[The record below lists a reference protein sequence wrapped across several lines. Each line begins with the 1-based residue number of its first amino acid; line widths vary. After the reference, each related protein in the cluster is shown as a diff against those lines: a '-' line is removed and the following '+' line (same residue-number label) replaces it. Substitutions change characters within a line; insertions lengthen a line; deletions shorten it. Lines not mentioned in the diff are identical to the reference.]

1 MGIKFRQR
9 IFLLLVLF
17 CTSLLTSQLHAALK
31 EESLVT
37 EVTIADDKRNLGP
50 SVQWIEDP
58 SGELTFEQVQGLAS
72 KQFSPSDAYTFNQ
85 GYTPSSYW
93 LKFQI
98 EFPAELIDSH
108 WLLEIPFP
116 LLDYVALYTPDAN
129 NNYSVIYTGDRSSFS
144 QRDIDTTDFVFN
156 VRPKQQ
162 SNTYFIHVRTQDS
175 LQVPLFLWAE
185 NAYPKH
191 NALATGL
198 QGAYFGIM
206 IVMIFYNLFI
216 FLSVRD
222 LSYLYYIGY
231 ISCFTIFQSSMEGY
245 SFEYIWPNNTWWANI
260 NIPFLGVL
268 SLFFA
273 ALFARNMLNTKDLLP
288 RLDKVIQL
296 LTGSLFIILPIIL
309 FGSYKLG
316 IYTALITSFLF
327 FNLILFTALLAA
339 YKGDR
344 TAKVFAIAWSIF
356 LIGGGIGLLG
366 MLDILPLQY
375 ASQTGI
381 QIGSALE
388 VILLSLALADRIN
401 LIEKEKTEIEAH
413 SKTML
418 LEANKQLEN
427 SNRVKDEFIATISH
441 EIRTPMNGILGST
454 QLLADTDLKEDQT
467 IYIDTI
473 NSSGTILIEILN
485 NILDY
490 SKIEANKLTIESSQ
504 FLLEDLINE
513 CANFFSAVSAQN
525 QVKLFIRI
533 HKGTPKVIQS
543 DPLRLK
549 QILLNLLSNAF
560 KYTSRGQIVVH
571 VQLDKNNPDKLLI
584 EVEDSGSGLSY
595 EQQDMLFQPFV
606 QVDGSSSREKG
617 GTGLGL
623 AICKKLTLL
632 MGGDV
637 GVHSLPGE
645 GATFWFT
652 TNIKV
657 IEQGDIENH
666 SETNVCILLDG
677 NYQESLIKEQLEDW
691 GVSIISRHLIKYDHS
706 VSIISNKNHLNEL
719 LELGIPES
727 NLIIISNDNQPK
739 TDYKHNINSP
749 ITPNKLRAS
758 LLANSTYKAAL
769 LKTAPIEPKATP
781 DFSQLKV
788 LAVDDNGVNRMI
800 INKMLQ
806 KYKIAAD
813 IVEGGIEA
821 MDIIKQQQKHYDLI
835 LMDIEMPVKD
845 GYQTTQEI
853 RQFEQENNL
862 TASNIIAVSAHSM
875 KESRGKVLISGM
887 EGFLSKPIDQNI
899 LIDILTMARSHSLS
913 KQ

>member
-1 MGIKFRQR
+1 MGIEFKQR
-9 IFLLLVLF
+9 IFLLLALF
-17 CTSLLTSQLHAALK
+17 CTSLLTSQLHAAT
-31 EESLVT
+31 EEENLVT
-37 EVTIADDKRNLGP
+37 EVVINDDKKNLG
-50 SVQWIEDP
+50 SSIQWIEDA
-58 SGELTFEQVQGLAS
+58 SDKLTFEQVRNLAS
-72 KQFSPSDAYTFNQ
+72 KNFNPPEAYTFNQ
-85 GYTPSSYW
+85 GYTSSSYW

-98 EFPAELIDSH
+98 EFSAELIDSH

-129 NNYSVIYTGDRSSFS
+129 NDYSVIYTGDRSFFS
-144 QRDIDTTDFVFN
+144 KRDIDTTDFVFN
-156 VRPKQQ
+156 IRPKQQ
-162 SNTYFIHVRTQDS
+162 INTYFIHVKTQDS
-175 LQVPLFLWAE
+175 LQVPLYLWAE

-206 IVMIFYNLFI
+206 IVMILYNLFI
-216 FLSVRD
+216 YLSVRD

-245 SFEYIWPNNTWWANI
+245 SFEYLWPNNTWWANI
-260 NIPFLGVL
+260 NIPFLGIL

-273 ALFARNMLNTKDLLP
+273 ALFARNMLNTKELLP
-288 RLDKVIQL
+288 RLDKVI
-296 LTGSLFIILPIIL
+296 LTVTSTLFIILPIIL

-316 IYTALITSFLF
+316 IYTALITSFVF
-327 FNLILFTALLAA
+327 FNLILFTAFLAA

-344 TAKVFAIAWSIF
+344 TAKVFAVAWSIF
-356 LIGGGIGLLG
+356 LLGGGIGLLG
-366 MLDILPLQY
+366 MLDILPLKY
-375 ASQTGI
+375 ASQTAI

-401 LIEKEKTEIEAH
+401 LIEREKTEIEAH

-454 QLLADTDLKEDQT
+454 QLLADTDLKEDQI

-473 NSSGTILIEILN
+473 NSSGKILIEILN

-490 SKIEANKLTIESSQ
+490 SKIEANKLAIESSE
-504 FLLEDLINE
+504 FELEELINE
-513 CANFFSAVSAQN
+513 CADFFSGISAQK

-533 HKGTPKVIQS
+533 HKGTPKIIRS

-560 KYTSRGQIVVH
+560 KYTSRGQIVIH
-571 VQLDKNNPDKLLI
+571 AQSDKNNQDTLLI
-584 EVEDSGSGLSY
+584 EVEDSGSGLNH

-623 AICKKLTLL
+623 AICKKLTQL
-632 MGGDV
+632 MGGEI
-637 GVHSLPGE
+637 GVHSFPGE

-652 TNIKV
+652 TNIELIK
-657 IEQGDIENH
+657 QGETENY

-677 NYQESLIKEQLEDW
+677 NYQESLIKDQLQDW
-691 GVSIISRHLIKYDHS
+691 GVSIISRHLIKYDQNI
-706 VSIISNKNHLNEL
+706 SIISNKNHLNEL
-719 LELGIPES
+719 LELGVPEK
-727 NLIIISNDNQPK
+727 NIIIISNDIQPK
-739 TDYKHNINSP
+739 TDYRQNINSP
-749 ITPNKLRAS
+749 ITPNKLRTS
-758 LLANSTYKAAL
+758 LLENSNYKAKLSKMASVKL
-769 LKTAPIEPKATP
+769 KATP

-788 LAVDDNGVNRMI
+788 LAVDDNNVNRMI
-800 INKMLQ
+800 INKMLK
-806 KYKIAAD
+806 KYKVEAD
-813 IVEGGIEA
+813 IAEGGVEA
-821 MDIIKQQQKHYDLI
+821 MNIIKQQEKHYDLI
-835 LMDIEMPVKD
+835 LMDIEMPIKD
-845 GYQTTQEI
+845 GYQTTREI
-853 RQFEQENNL
+853 RQFELESG
-862 TASNIIAVSAHSM
+862 TPPSNIIAVSAHSM

-899 LIDILTMARSHSLS
+899 LVDILTMARSHSLAN
-913 KQ
+913 Q

>member
-9 IFLLLVLF
+9 IFLLLALF
-17 CTSLLTSQLHAALK
+17 CTSLPYAAFEE

-37 EVTIADDKRNLGP
+37 EITITDDKKNLGP
-50 SVQWIEDP
+50 SVQWLEDP
-58 SGELTFEQVQGLAS
+58 SGKLTFEQVRNLAS
-72 KQFSPSDAYTFNQ
+72 KKFNRADVYTFNQ
-85 GYTPSSYW
+85 GYTSSSYW

-98 EFPAELIDSH
+98 EFPTELLDSH

-116 LLDYVALYTPDAN
+116 LLDYVALYAPDAN

-156 VRPKQQ
+156 IRPKQPL
-162 SNTYFIHVRTQDS
+162 NTYYIHVRTQDS

-206 IVMIFYNLFI
+206 IVMILYNLFI

-245 SFEYIWPNNTWWANI
+245 SFEYLWPNNTWWANI

-316 IYTALITSFLF
+316 IYTALITSFVF

-344 TAKVFAIAWSIF
+344 TAKIFAIAWSIF

-366 MLDILPLQY
+366 MLDILPLEY

-454 QLLADTDLKEDQT
+454 QLLADTNLKEDQT
-467 IYIDTI
+467 IYIETI
-473 NSSGTILIEILN
+473 NNSGKILIEILN

-490 SKIEANKLTIESSQ
+490 SKIEANKLTIESSE
-504 FLLEDLINE
+504 FSLEDLINE
-513 CANFFSAVSAQN
+513 CANFFSAISAQN
-525 QVKLFIRI
+525 QVKLFVRI
-533 HKGTPKVIQS
+533 HKGTPKLIQS

-560 KYTSRGQIVVH
+560 KYTARGQIVIH
-571 VQLDKNNPDKLLI
+571 VQLDKNNQEKLLI

-623 AICKKLTLL
+623 AISKKLTQL
-632 MGGDV
+632 MGGEI
-637 GVHSLPGE
+637 GVYSLAGE

-652 TNIKV
+652 TNIEV
-657 IEQGDIENH
+657 IEQGEVEVENN
-666 SETNVCILLDG
+666 SEINVCILLDG
-677 NYQESLIKEQLEDW
+677 NYQESLIKDQLQDW
-691 GVSIISRHLIKYDHS
+691 GVSIISRHLIKYDHTIS
-706 VSIISNKNHLNEL
+706 VISNKNHLNEL
-719 LELGIPES
+719 LELGIPE
-727 NLIIISNDNQPK
+727 NNIIIISNDNQPK
-739 TDYKHNINSP
+739 TDYKQNINSP
-749 ITPNKLRAS
+749 ITPNKLRTS

-769 LKTAPIEPKATP
+769 LKTAPVEPKATP

-788 LAVDDNGVNRMI
+788 LAVDDNNVNRMI
-800 INKMLQ
+800 INKMLK
-806 KYKIAAD
+806 KYKVEAD
-813 IVEGGIEA
+813 IAEGGVEA
-821 MDIIKQQQKHYDLI
+821 MNIIKQQEKHYDLI
-835 LMDIEMPVKD
+835 LMDIEMPIKD
-845 GYQTTQEI
+845 GYQTTCEI
-853 RQFEQENNL
+853 REFEQENDISP
-862 TASNIIAVSAHSM
+862 SNIIAVSAHSM

-899 LIDILTMARSHSLS
+899 LIDILTMARSHSLAN
-913 KQ
+913 Q